1 MGRLRHSGGGG
12 AGPGKVLLAL
22 CPGTGAL
29 PASVPF
35 ILPVSGLA
43 FFASLS
49 VFPSLCMSPSCM
61 STFLCLAL
69 FPTYWLS
76 IFLSLPL
83 SLHLSPFLCCCCQPP
98 MVALPLLCLSLLP
111 LSPLP
116 SVCPSRLVAGRM
128 GEEAQGR
135 CGLGSLPAAAGPPRI
150 CGFRLSPPLSG
161 AAAAPYLLASGHE
174 TRIRAAWAKDA
185 RRQGQAGGWRGP
197 GCWEVCAVG
206 HL

>member
-1 MGRLRHSGGGG
+1 M
-12 AGPGKVLLAL
+12 PLAL
-22 CPGTGAL
+22 CPDTGAL

-49 VFPSLCMSPSCM
+49 VFPSLCMSISCM

-69 FPTYWLS
+69 SPTYWLS
-76 IFLSLPL
+76 IFLSLSSSFTSSVSISLLLLPAPHGCPASAL
-83 SLHLSPFLCCCCQPP
+83 SLSPSTVSP
-98 MVALPLLCLSLLP
+98 VLCLSL
-111 LSPLP
+111 S
-116 SVCPSRLVAGRM
+116 AGRM

-135 CGLGSLPAAAGPPRI
+135 CGPGSLPAAAGPPRI